1 MTSPANPPPLD
12 PPPIDPSTPATPV
25 PRPVRSE
32 FPEPVRPDDP
42 AAVRAARRNRTR
54 RLIFAGAVGVGV
66 RLVVIVAEFAAYVAC
81 GAEVLL
87 VDAVASLADVA
98 ASLALLAAVKYAER
112 PPDDDHPFGHGRFEP
127 LAGLQLG
134 VLIVL
139 LGAALGGRA
148 AWDAV
153 SEDVALILPLWAAAV
168 PLAAAVLLEITG
180 RVVKSVGRREHSS
193 ALVAEA
199 YHYRIDAFTS
209 LVAAIGLAAAST
221 APEWGGLIDRAG
233 AAALASLMIA
243 LGLAAVWENLHQ
255 LVDRV
260 PDDERFELV
269 RDAAASVEGVLEV
282 EKVRIQHAGPDAHVD
297 IDVEVNPE
305 ETVCEAHRTAQHVR
319 AAVQMAWPSVRE
331 VVVHVE
337 PYYEGDH

>member
-1 MTSPANPPPLD
+1 MTAAPPEHRPAQPPEN
-12 PPPIDPSTPATPV
+12 
-25 PRPVRSE
+25 RPVRPA
-32 FPEPVRPDDP
+32 FPDPVRPEDP
-42 AAVRAARRNRTR
+42 AAVRAARRLRTR

-66 RLVVIVAEFAAYVAC
+66 RLVVIAAEFAAYGLC
-81 GAEVLL
+81 GADVLL

-112 PPDDDHPFGHGRFEP
+112 PPDEDHPFGHGRFEP

-153 SEDVALILPLWAAAV
+153 RREAALNLPLWAAAI
-168 PLAAAVLLEITG
+168 PLAAAALLELTG
-180 RVVKSVGRREHSS
+180 RTVKGVGRREHSS

-199 YHYRIDAFTS
+199 YHYRIDAGTS
-209 LVAAIGLAAAST
+209 LVAALGLAAASA
-221 APEWGGLIDRAG
+221 APAWGGLIDRGG

-260 PDDERFELV
+260 PDDGRFELV
-269 RDAAASVEGVLEV
+269 RAAAAAVPGVLEV

-319 AAVQMAWPSVRE
+319 AAVQTAWPSVRE
-331 VVVHVE
+331 VVVHIE

>member
-1 MTSPANPPPLD
+1 MRA
-12 PPPIDPSTPATPV
+12 A
-25 PRPVRSE
+25 
-32 FPEPVRPDDP
+32 FPDPVRPEDP

-66 RLVVIVAEFAAYVAC
+66 RLVVIVAEFAAYLFC
-81 GAEVLL
+81 GADVLL

-148 AWDAV
+148 VWDAAR
-153 SEDVALILPLWAAAV
+153 EDVALNLPLWAAAV

-180 RVVKSVGRREHSS
+180 RVVKNVGRREHSS
-193 ALVAEA
+193 ALIAEA
-199 YHYRIDAFTS
+199 YHYRIDAGTS
-209 LVAAIGLAAAST
+209 LIAAVGLAAAAT
-221 APEWGGLIDRAG
+221 APAWGGLIDRGG
-233 AAALASLMIA
+233 AALLATLMIA
-243 LGLAAVWENLHQ
+243 LGSAAVWENLHQ
-255 LVDRV
+255 LVDGV
-260 PDDERFELV
+260 PDDARFELV
-269 RDAAASVEGVLEV
+269 REAAAAVEGVLEV

-297 IDVEVNPE
+297 IDVEVNPH

-319 AAVQMAWPSVRE
+319 AAVQSAWPSVRE

>member
-1 MTSPANPPPLD
+1 MSSSPAD
-12 PPPIDPSTPATPV
+12 PPTP
-25 PRPVRSE
+25 
-32 FPEPVRPDDP
+32 PVRPEFPDPVPPEDP
-42 AAVRAARRNRTR
+42 AAVQAARRRRTG

-66 RLVVIVAEFAAYVAC
+66 RLVVIVAEFAAYFSC
-81 GAEVLL
+81 GADVLL

-98 ASLALLAAVKYAER
+98 ASLAILAAVKYAEK
-112 PPDDDHPFGHGRFEP
+112 PPDEDHPFGHGRFEP

-139 LGAALGGRA
+139 LGGVLGGRA
-148 AWDAV
+148 AWEAV
-153 SEDVALILPLWAAAV
+153 RERPAADLPLWAAAV
-168 PLAAAVLLEITG
+168 PALAAILLEATG
-180 RVVKSVGRREHSS
+180 RVVKVVGRREHSS

-199 YHYRIDAFTS
+199 HHYRIDALTS
-209 LVAAIGLAAAST
+209 LVAAAGLAAAAA
-221 APEWGGLIDRAG
+221 APAWGGLIDRGG
-233 AAALASLMIA
+233 AALLASLMIA

-260 PDDERFELV
+260 PDDGRFELV
-269 RDAAASVEGVLEV
+269 RAAAAAVPGVLEV

-297 IDVEVNPE
+297 IDVEVDPA

-319 AAVQMAWPSVRE
+319 AAVQTAWPSVRE

-337 PYYEGDH
+337 PYYPGDH

>member
-1 MTSPANPPPLD
+1 M
-12 PPPIDPSTPATPV
+12 
-25 PRPVRSE
+25 
-32 FPEPVRPDDP
+32 
-42 AAVRAARRNRTR
+42 RAARRRRTG

-66 RLVVIVAEFAAYVAC
+66 RLVVIVAEFAAYLSCEAD
-81 GAEVLL
+81 VLL

-98 ASLALLAAVKYAER
+98 ASLAILAAVKYAEK
-112 PPDDDHPFGHGRFEP
+112 PPDEDHPFGHGRFEP

-139 LGAALGGRA
+139 LGGVLGGRSAWEAVREQPA
-148 AWDAV
+148 AN
-153 SEDVALILPLWAAAV
+153 LPLWAAAV
-168 PLAAAVLLEITG
+168 PALAAILLEATG
-180 RVVKSVGRREHSS
+180 RVVKAVGRREHSS

-199 YHYRIDAFTS
+199 HHYRIDALTS
-209 LVAAIGLAAAST
+209 LVAAAGLAAAAA
-221 APEWGGLIDRAG
+221 APAWGGLIDRGG
-233 AAALASLMIA
+233 AALLASLMIA

-260 PDDERFELV
+260 PDDGRFELV
-269 RDAAASVEGVLEV
+269 RTAAAAVPGVLEV

-297 IDVEVNPE
+297 IDVEVDPA

-319 AAVQMAWPSVRE
+319 AAVQTAWPSVRE

>member
-1 MTSPANPPPLD
+1 MRPA
-12 PPPIDPSTPATPV
+12 
-25 PRPVRSE
+25 
-32 FPEPVRPDDP
+32 FPGPVRPEDP
-42 AAVRAARRNRTR
+42 AAVRAARRTRTR
-54 RLIFAGAVGVGV
+54 RLLFAGAVGVGV
-66 RLVVIVAEFAAYVAC
+66 RLVVIAAEFAAYLAC
-81 GAEVLL
+81 AADVLL

-98 ASLALLAAVKYAER
+98 ASLAILAAVKYAER
-112 PPDDDHPFGHGRFEP
+112 PPDEDHPFGHGRFEP

-148 AWDAV
+148 AWAAATGPAAFDP
-153 SEDVALILPLWAAAV
+153 PLWVAAV
-168 PLAAAVLLEITG
+168 PLFAAALLEATG
-180 RVVKSVGRREHSS
+180 RAVKAVGRREHSS

-199 YHYRIDAFTS
+199 HHYRVDAVTS
-209 LVAAIGLAAAST
+209 LVAAVGLAGAAA
-221 APEWGGLIDRAG
+221 APAWGGLIDRAG
-233 AAALASLMIA
+233 AAGLASLMIA

-255 LVDRV
+255 LVDRA
-260 PDDERFELV
+260 PDAARFELV
-269 RDAAASVEGVLEV
+269 RSAAAAVPGVLEV

-297 IDVEVNPE
+297 IDVEVNPA

-319 AAVQMAWPSVRE
+319 AAVQTAWPSVRE